1 MRPEEDTAVTLTIDL
16 APETERRLRGNAA
29 ASGKSMQEYLMH
41 LLSELPEPPES
52 SEHEATLALFQQWT
66 DEDAALTP
74 EEADRDDDDWRQ
86 IEANLQSN
94 RLTLPV
100 PEV

>member
-1 MRPEEDTAVTLTIDL
+1 MPPEEDTPVTLTIDL

-29 ASGKSMQEYLMH
+29 ASGKSMQEYLLH
-41 LLSELPEPPES
+41 LITELPEPPES
-52 SEHEATLALFQQWT
+52 SEHEATLALFQQWAG
-66 DEDAALTP
+66 EDAALTP

-86 IEANLQSN
+86 IEGNLQSN

>member
-1 MRPEEDTAVTLTIDL
+1 MPPEEDTPVTLTIDL
-16 APETERRLRGNAA
+16 APETERRLRGIAA
-29 ASGKSMQEYLMH
+29 AYGTSVQEYLMH
-41 LLSELPEPPES
+41 LLSELPEPPKS
-52 SEHEATLALFQQWT
+52 SEHEATLALFQQWA
-66 DEDAALTP
+66 DQDAALTP